1 MAFWNDAASEPKR
14 QHRFLVYM
22 NLGIGASPTDVEQGA
37 EDTRGTN
44 PPTGFVPYL
53 AKAFTKP
60 SFEVSETEHKFLGN
74 TYYYP
79 GSLTWNEVTCTIINS
94 VDPDGQQLLLNALK
108 NSGYLFPPEQA
119 NGENDGTINKAA
131 ALRALG
137 LVQVEEL
144 NGDGAVLNTW
154 ILRNAFIKSATFGD
168 LDYSGDE
175 LLNIEIGMRY
185 DWAEYAGGP
194 GTDTDALFGNG

>member
-22 NLGIGASPTDVEQGA
+22 DLG
-37 EDTRGTN
+37 N
-44 PPTGFVPYL
+44 NGFVPYL
-53 AKAFTKP
+53 AKSFTKP

-94 VDPDGQQLLLNALK
+94 IDPDGQNLLFEALQQ
-108 NSGYLFPPEQA
+108 SGYLFPNVQ
-119 NGENDGTINKAA
+119 GEAIGSRPGTINKEDS
-131 ALRALG
+131 LDALG
-137 LVQVEEL
+137 EVKIAEL
-144 NGDGAVLNTW
+144 DGDGSEVGLWT
-154 ILRNAFIKSATFGD
+154 LKNAFIKSATFGD
-168 LDYSGDE
+168 LDYTGDE

-185 DWAEYAGGP
+185 DWAAYESKKGTSGAGLYG
-194 GTDTDALFGNG
+194 GA